1 MESWKY
7 TWDAMGRLHVDPIS
21 LISIFFFLSWTLLYM
36 KLETYLALC
45 LQPAGVWF
53 GLFANNEVV
62 SEGGTNPLDGNLV
75 TSERY
80 QCHVS
85 APFVTSQSDYFQ

>member
-1 MESWKY
+1 
-7 TWDAMGRLHVDPIS
+7 
-21 LISIFFFLSWTLLYM
+21 M

-85 APFVTSQSDYFQ
+85 VPFVTSQCDYFQKTKQKKRITESARAILQLNK